1 MSNDNLTKENIN
13 QIFMEHSL
21 LKPKLKKIKHKS
33 YTKDIEKLEE
43 KAK

>member
-1 MSNDNLTKENIN
+1 
-13 QIFMEHSL
+13 MEHSL

-43 KAK
+43 KA

>member
-1 MSNDNLTKENIN
+1 
-13 QIFMEHSL
+13 MEYSQ